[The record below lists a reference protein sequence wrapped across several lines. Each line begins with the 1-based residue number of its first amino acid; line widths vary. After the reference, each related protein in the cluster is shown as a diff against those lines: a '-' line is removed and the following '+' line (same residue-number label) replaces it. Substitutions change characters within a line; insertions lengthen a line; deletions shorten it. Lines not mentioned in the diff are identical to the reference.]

1 VSIAEE
7 ISIVQAE
14 ITAELL
20 PDTCNIYS
28 YSNVADGQGGYTETA
43 SGTVSV
49 ACRLDRMKS
58 NSGEKL
64 EGGAIDAQSQWIL
77 TTPHDTVITED
88 NKVEH
93 DSVLYNVTF
102 VDNGQSWN
110 ATRRVTLEK
119 A

>member
-1 VSIAEE
+1 VSIATE
-7 ISIVQAE
+7 IASIQAE

-20 PDTCNIYS
+20 PDTCSIYS
-28 YSNVADGQGGYTETA
+28 YSNVADGQGGCTETA

-49 ACRLDRMKS
+49 ACRLDRMKGS
-58 NSGEKL
+58 ENL
-64 EGGAIDAQSQWIL
+64 EGGAIDAQSQWML
-77 TTPHDTVITED
+77 TTPHDTVITEE

-110 ATRRVTLEK
+110 ATRRATLEK